1 MVEKSEKSAVNT
13 ISLPKEITSEVRK
26 RLIGAIAAG
35 LVAGIVAAVLAIWGY
50 LQAYVGQIGLVPRNS
65 VVAFMGDCPS
75 QGWEQFSEGIGKF
88 IVGAGPD
95 GRLDP
100 KSFGASTGVSVQLTS
115 YKLADQG
122 GEERR
127 TLSEEF
133 LPKHSHSIS
142 TVFDQIAPKDL
153 HNGFGGSDAP
163 YGLSPIYDEK
173 APTKAGWSK
182 SIFDRFMS
190 SYGGDKNGNT
200 APLGNLP
207 PYVALNWCKRTG

>member
-1 MVEKSEKSAVNT
+1 MTVEPTKIQTSTNSIPEQ
-13 ISLPKEITSEVRK
+13 ITKGVRN

-35 LVAGIVAAVLAIWGY
+35 LVAGVVAAVLAIWGY

-88 IVGAGPD
+88 IVGAGPN

-122 GEERR
+122 GEEQR

-142 TVFDQIAPKDL
+142 TIFDQNPPKDL
-153 HNGFGGSDAP
+153 HDGFGGSGAP
-163 YGLSPIYDEK
+163 YGLSPVYDEK

-182 SIFDRFMS
+182 SIFDHFMS

-200 APLGNLP
+200 APLVNLP

>member
-1 MVEKSEKSAVNT
+1 MTVEPTKIQTSTNSIPEQ
-13 ISLPKEITSEVRK
+13 ITKEVRN

-35 LVAGIVAAVLAIWGY
+35 LVAGVVAAVLAIWGY

-88 IVGAGPD
+88 IVGAGPN

-122 GEERR
+122 GEE
-127 TLSEEF
+127 
-133 LPKHSHSIS
+133 
-142 TVFDQIAPKDL
+142 Q
-153 HNGFGGSDAP
+153 
-163 YGLSPIYDEK
+163 
-173 APTKAGWSK
+173 
-182 SIFDRFMS
+182 
-190 SYGGDKNGNT
+190 
-200 APLGNLP
+200 
-207 PYVALNWCKRTG
+207 